1 LQGLAGVL
9 VNDKRYE
16 EAVQKLQSF
25 ESVAGKSEALGAV
38 DLKLLIAKVYSQWDR
53 HFSNALE
60 VYDGII
66 NDYPNDYRGF
76 LARGALLKQNGRNAD
91 AQRMFIKARF
101 FSPPEARAVVEGV
114 INR

>member
-1 LQGLAGVL
+1 VSRSCLLHAGVL

-66 NDYPNDYRGF
+66 NDYPNDYRYLQLHAPV
-76 LARGALLKQNGRNAD
+76 LADVHWFK
-91 AQRMFIKARF
+91 
-101 FSPPEARAVVEGV
+101 SGV
-114 INR
+114 GILG